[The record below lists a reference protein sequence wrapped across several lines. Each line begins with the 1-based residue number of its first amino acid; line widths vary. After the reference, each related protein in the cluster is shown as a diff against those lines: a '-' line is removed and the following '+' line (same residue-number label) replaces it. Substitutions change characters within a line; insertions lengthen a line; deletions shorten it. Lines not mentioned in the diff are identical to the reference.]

1 MTHFLK
7 FTDETHWTT
16 EATASGFIVTDPETS
31 EERLQAYTQEHAI
44 DVVGTIVD
52 VPGVVL
58 EEGEDLDDM
67 TKQQLLDWA
76 LGHGNDLPD
85 SWLKAEVKSACEA
98 MLVTTY
104 LDGWHVNYKG
114 TLPEGWDLLEVFPT
128 TPARV
133 WF

>member
-16 EATASGFIVTDPETS
+16 EATVAGFIVTDPETS
-31 EERLQAYTQEHAI
+31 EETLQDYTKDHAI
-44 DVVGTIVD
+44 DVVGLVVD

-58 EEGEDLDDM
+58 EEGEDLDAM
-67 TKQQLLDWA
+67 TKQELLDWA

-85 SWLKAEVKSACEA
+85 NWLKAEVKAACED

-104 LDGWHVNYKG
+104 VDGWHINFQG
-114 TLPEGWDLLEVFPT
+114 TLPEGWDLLEVFPV
-128 TPARV
+128 TPDRV

>member
-16 EATASGFIVTDPETS
+16 EATAAGFIVTDPETS
-31 EERLQAYTQEHAI
+31 EERLQAYTRDHAI

-58 EEGEDLDDM
+58 EDGEDLDDM
-67 TKQQLLDWA
+67 TKKELLDWA
-76 LGHGNDLPD
+76 LGHGNDLPNA
-85 SWLKAEVKSACEA
+85 WLKAEVKAACEA

-104 LDGWHVNYKG
+104 LDGWHVNYQG
-114 TLPEGWDLLEVFPT
+114 ELPEGWDLLEVFPE
-128 TPARV
+128 TPARI